1 MINSNRNNGFGL
13 VATLFLV
20 VTLASA
26 GAMMVNV
33 GGTQQQTTLLALQS
47 ARAYSAADAGI
58 EWAIARVAGNVALCN
73 VGASTNL
80 GTLQFSAG
88 GLNGFI
94 VEVTC
99 ERSQHVEDTTTINI
113 ITMTAIGKYAIAGD
127 ASDFTRA
134 DYVSRELTAIVPVA
148 SP

>member
-1 MINSNRNNGFGL
+1 MIKQFTQTGFGL

-33 GGTQQQTTLLALQS
+33 GGSQQVTTLLALQS
-47 ARAYSAADAGI
+47 ARAYAAADAGL
-58 EWAIARVAGNVALCN
+58 EWAIYRVSNNVSLCTAGAT
-73 VGASTNL
+73 TNL
-80 GTLQFSAG
+80 GTLQYSAG

-94 VEVTC
+94 AEVTC
-99 ERSQHVEDTTTINI
+99 ERQQHIENTSTINI
-113 ITMTAIGKYAIAGD
+113 ISITATGKFAVAGD

-134 DYVSRELTAIVPVA
+134 DFVSREITATVPVV